1 MRYHSLIVDEVTLP
15 SDLIVTART
24 EDGIPMALQHER
36 WPLFGVQ
43 FHPESVL
50 TQQGRLLLSNFLK
63 LSGLTVKATALEDWI
78 ESAGDA
84 GDESE
89 RFPIVP
95 W

>member
-1 MRYHSLIVDEVTLP
+1 
-15 SDLIVTART
+15 
-24 EDGIPMALQHER
+24 MALEHER

-63 LSGLTVKATALEDWI
+63 LSGLSPKHAACEDWT
-78 ESAGDA
+78 EPADDA
-84 GDESE
+84 SE
-89 RFPIVP
+89 DAQQFPLVS